1 MNNMIRLLSRENHFC
16 RLLML
21 TVCLQC
27 ALFSTQLASN
37 CTLRAQTGTW
47 RAFMAY
53 SEPQQIVKGDNRL
66 YVRASDNLYSYS
78 LADQTITTYDKMS
91 LLSDT
96 HVDRIAWNPTVQ
108 KLIIV
113 YQNKNIDL
121 LTSSDEVI
129 NISSYYARSM
139 TQDKTVNSVFIFQQ
153 YAFLCTAFGV
163 VKLNMRKNEVT
174 ESYILNRNIQ
184 VAGMAADSL
193 YVRDSDGKVL
203 SAKITANLIDPHSW
217 HNTTIIPDG
226 VFAQSTADWD
236 QYLPTVQ
243 SLQPGGPRYNTFS
256 YMRYENNRLVT
267 ASGGWKDGGEFMRPA
282 CAQFLESDNTS
293 WTIIGR
299 ENVQPYSATTFTD
312 ATAVA
317 FDPNDAGHY
326 FLSTCGSGLYE
337 FRGGQMVKNYTAGN
351 SPIISALSPTDP
363 NAHNYV
369 RVDGIICDK
378 SGNLW
383 MTVNSS
389 KATKPMLKFNYATN
403 EWTEYDDQLL
413 FFKNKP
419 LRIVRGSILDRNG
432 HIWMVNDH
440 HEHPCML
447 RIDPTTDTFYRYD
460 NFTNQDGTKTETHY
474 VRCVAEDLDGNI
486 WMGTDVGLYMY
497 DAAQQAD
504 PTLGYTQIKVPRN
517 DGTDLADYLLANVD
531 ITCIAVDGANRKW
544 IGTSGAGVYLISAD
558 NMEQLQHFT
567 TDNSPLLSND
577 VESIAVNGTT
587 GEVFFGTQQGL
598 CSYMSDA
605 TTAVEEMKKDDV
617 YAFPNPVP
625 HGYDGLITVR
635 GLSMNADVRILNIS
649 GKLIAQGRSNGGTFT
664 WNGRDLSGKRVA
676 SGVYMIATA
685 TSEGKKGVVAKVA
698 IVR

>member
-1 MNNMIRLLSRENHFC
+1 
-16 RLLML
+16 
-21 TVCLQC
+21 
-27 ALFSTQLASN
+27 
-37 CTLRAQTGTW
+37 
-47 RAFMAY
+47 
-53 SEPQQIVKGDNRL
+53 
-66 YVRASDNLYSYS
+66 
-78 LADQTITTYDKMS
+78 
-91 LLSDT
+91 
-96 HVDRIAWNPTVQ
+96 
-108 KLIIV
+108 
-113 YQNKNIDL
+113 
-121 LTSSDEVI
+121 
-129 NISSYYARSM
+129 
-139 TQDKTVNSVFIFQQ
+139 
-153 YAFLCTAFGV
+153 
-163 VKLNMRKNEVT
+163 
-174 ESYILNRNIQ
+174 
-184 VAGMAADSL
+184 
-193 YVRDSDGKVL
+193 
-203 SAKITANLIDPHSW
+203 
-217 HNTTIIPDG
+217 
-226 VFAQSTADWD
+226 
-236 QYLPTVQ
+236 
-243 SLQPGGPRYNTFS
+243 
-256 YMRYENNRLVT
+256 
-267 ASGGWKDGGEFMRPA
+267 
-282 CAQFLESDNTS
+282 
-293 WTIIGR
+293 
-299 ENVQPYSATTFTD
+299 
-312 ATAVA
+312 
-317 FDPNDAGHY
+317 
-326 FLSTCGSGLYE
+326 
-337 FRGGQMVKNYTAGN
+337 
-351 SPIISALSPTDP
+351 
-363 NAHNYV
+363 
-369 RVDGIICDK
+369 
-378 SGNLW
+378 

-504 PTLGYTQIKVPRN
+504 PSLGYTQIKVPRN
-517 DGTDLADYLLANVD
+517 DGTDLADYLLANADV
-531 ITCIAVDGANRKW
+531 TCIAVDGANRKW

-605 TTAVEEMKKDDV
+605 TSAVEEMKKDDV

-685 TSEGKKGVVAKVA
+685 TNEGKKGVVAKVA

>member
-1 MNNMIRLLSRENHFC
+1 MTPTSPSLKWLFLTSCLSFFS
-16 RLLML
+16 
-21 TVCLQC
+21 
-27 ALFSTQLASN
+27 LFLH
-37 CTLRAQTGTW
+37 AQTGTW
-47 RAFMAY
+47 KAFMAY
-53 SEPQQIVKGDNRL
+53 SEPQQIVKGGDRL
-66 YVRASDNLYSYS
+66 YVRASNDLYIYS
-78 LADQTITTYDKMS
+78 LSDQSITTFDKMRQ
-91 LLSDT
+91 LSDT
-96 HVDRIAWNPTVQ
+96 HIDHIAWNPTVQ

-121 LTSSDEVI
+121 LNASDEVI

-174 ESYILNRNIQ
+174 ESYILNRNIT
-184 VAGMAADSL
+184 VAGYAADSL
-193 YVRDSDGKVL
+193 YVRDSNGGVL
-203 SAKITANLIDPHSW
+203 SAKITANLIDPHNW
-217 HNTTIIPDG
+217 HDTTIIPDG
-226 VFAQSTADWD
+226 VFNASTADWD
-236 QYLPTVQ
+236 QYLPTIQ
-243 SLQPGGPRYNTFS
+243 TLQPGGPRYNTFS
-256 YMRYENNRLVT
+256 YMRYEGNRLIT

-282 CAQFLESDNTS
+282 CAQFLESDDAS

-317 FDPNDAGHY
+317 FDPNDANHY

-504 PTLGYTQIKVPRN
+504 PTQGYTQIKVPRN
-517 DGTDLADYLLANVD
+517 DGTDLADYLLANADV
-531 ITCIAVDGANRKW
+531 TCIAVDGANRKW